1 MSPVVLYF
9 VFWWP
14 VSKSR
19 NTRVERLSLMVYLPG
34 SVGRTRRF
42 VSFLWVMECPREH
55 IILLKVFYSYCCLFL
70 GERIIS
76 TSISSH
82 EICGVTRAYSLAARS
97 CAKNI
102 WSDHDDC
109 HPHFTLG
116 WLVCYYQQGTY
127 VGRVEQFDYFHL
139 TIHRANSEACEGDR
153 YHVVLNA
160 VYVSGQRWYKLK
172 THQQTWQD
180 TVLLFGVLFVPWS
193 FPCNLFR
200 K

>member
-55 IILLKVFYSYCCLFL
+55 IILLKVFYSYCGLFL

-116 WLVCYYQQGTY
+116 WQWARLLASIPLIHYGYPLDWLNVLISMLLSTRY
-127 VGRVEQFDYFHL
+127 VR
-139 TIHRANSEACEGDR
+139 R
-153 YHVVLNA
+153 
-160 VYVSGQRWYKLK
+160 
-172 THQQTWQD
+172 
-180 TVLLFGVLFVPWS
+180 
-193 FPCNLFR
+193 
-200 K
+200 